1 MFYFPVW
8 YYKMGHKT
16 LVASDTCDIIVDLMS
31 GMCRHQ
37 FGLILFIGAQS
48 EGQQHLWSCPQVFFH
63 ATTDGN
69 SEEVLGCVRLL

>member
-37 FGLILFIGAQS
+37 FGLILFIGRKVRAS
-48 EGQQHLWSCPQVFFH
+48 NTSGAAHKFSSMPQLMETVKRYL
-63 ATTDGN
+63 
-69 SEEVLGCVRLL
+69 VV